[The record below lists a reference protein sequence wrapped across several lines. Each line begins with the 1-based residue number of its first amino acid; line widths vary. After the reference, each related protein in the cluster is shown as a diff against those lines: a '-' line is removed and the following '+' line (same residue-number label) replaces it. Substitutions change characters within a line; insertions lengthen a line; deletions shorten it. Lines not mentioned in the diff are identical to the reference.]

1 MTVLSSL
8 LRRPSRARGLF
19 VQRFRFALPL
29 AVLLLSTSAHAQ
41 PASAPDIDAAH
52 SLDAVKAA
60 GRLSCG
66 TVGATDDWN
75 GQDQHGDIS
84 GLGEAIC
91 RAVAT
96 AILGDPSKTNIV
108 AYPAEPE
115 ALAGLHAGNI
125 QLAAGVSPSAEA
137 AMQWNVAFG
146 PTMFYDSERLMVLKR
161 AGLKTAADLKDKLVC
176 AMQGSQAERTL
187 RDEMTRRRIPYALQ
201 AHSEQGEMDESV
213 AVARCA
219 AGAAMETRLADS
231 RADYPAATP
240 EFVFL
245 PERFGVEPIDT
256 AWRYGDQRFGL
267 IVHYTIDAL
276 IEAEALGITQANVE
290 AARGRTDMRAQRLLG
305 GDRSTG
311 NALGL
316 SPDWAV
322 HVIAA
327 MGNYGEIFDRTVG
340 KSFHLERGLNAL
352 WTEGGL
358 MHPTPMQ

>member
-1 MTVLSSL
+1 MK
-8 LRRPSRARGLF
+8 R
-19 VQRFRFALPL
+19 
-29 AVLLLSTSAHAQ
+29 LLLAFLLT
-41 PASAPDIDAAH
+41 ASAAQAETTDAAH

-66 TVGATDDWN
+66 TVGAIDDWN
-75 GQDQHGDIS
+75 GQDQHGDLS
-84 GLGEAIC
+84 SLGSVIC
-91 RAVAT
+91 RAVAA
-96 AILGDPSKTNIV
+96 AILGDADKVTLVNF
-108 AYPAEPE
+108 PAEPE
-115 ALAGLHAGNI
+115 ALAGLQAGTI
-125 QLAAGVSPSAEA
+125 QLAAGVSPSAEM
-137 AMQWNVAFG
+137 AMQWGVSFG
-146 PTMFYDSERLMVLKR
+146 PAFFYDTQRFLVLKQ
-161 AGLKTAADLKDKLVC
+161 AGLKDVAALKNKLIC
-176 AMQGSQAERTL
+176 TMENSGAERTL
-187 RDEMTRRRIPYALQ
+187 RDEMTKRGIPYALQ

-219 AGAAMETRLADS
+219 AGAELESKLADA
-231 RADYPAATP
+231 RADFPAAAP

-245 PERFGVEPIDT
+245 PERFGVDPVVT
-256 AWRYGDQRFGL
+256 AWRFGDQRFGL
-267 IVHYTIDAL
+267 IVQYTIDAL

-316 SPDWAV
+316 PPDWAV

-327 MGNYGEIFDRTVG
+327 EGNYGEIFDRTVG
-340 KSFHLERGLNAL
+340 KQLQLERGLNAL